1 MTFKVTNIGA
11 EAFRDMP
18 NLKTLVLSSNLVKI
32 NKLAFYNCP
41 QLKKITL
48 RSKKLTGVGAKAFSK
63 IYVKA
68 KVNVPNAYIK
78 KYRTYL
84 RDAGLSTYATVY

>member
-1 MTFKVTNIGA
+1 
-11 EAFRDMP
+11 
-18 NLKTLVLSSNLVKI
+18 
-32 NKLAFYNCP
+32 
-41 QLKKITL
+41 LKKITL